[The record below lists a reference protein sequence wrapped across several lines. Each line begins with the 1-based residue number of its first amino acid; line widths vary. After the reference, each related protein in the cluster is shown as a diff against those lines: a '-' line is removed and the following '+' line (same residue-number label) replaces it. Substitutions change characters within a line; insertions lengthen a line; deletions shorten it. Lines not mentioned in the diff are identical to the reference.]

1 MARVAMWHVACAH
14 ICRESHLTDHEQLSR
29 VLPRRPGVYGMFAL
43 RHDCAWRGPRPRR
56 QGPDPQKKHR
66 DVEEGFSAI
75 WLHLQGWSQ
84 NALPTLKNHRHD
96 CISTCKP
103 DMQTSRRRERVHC
116 SIVHGSNTHGTL
128 TASIP
133 KRQHTHHGTLQ
144 TKQGQDST
152 EPWLVEQVRDERGE
166 LSETRHIH
174 NGM

>member
-96 CISTCKP
+96 CISTRHANFKTEGACTLFNCARIKHAW
-103 DMQTSRRRERVHC
+103 DAHGVHPK
-116 SIVHGSNTHGTL
+116 T
-128 TASIP
+128 TAHSP
-133 KRQHTHHGTLQ
+133 RHSADETRTRQHRTLARRASKRR
-144 TKQGQDST
+144 TGGALGDST
-152 EPWLVEQVRDERGE
+152 HP
-166 LSETRHIH
+166 
-174 NGM
+174 